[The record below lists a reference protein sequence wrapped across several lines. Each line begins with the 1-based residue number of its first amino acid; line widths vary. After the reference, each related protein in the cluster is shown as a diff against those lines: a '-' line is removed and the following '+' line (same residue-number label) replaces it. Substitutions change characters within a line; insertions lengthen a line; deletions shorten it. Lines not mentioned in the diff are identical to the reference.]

1 MDSIYWWLASAPG
14 WGAVKCKQLTLCLG
28 HGSILWDR
36 ITQANN
42 KEDLYHKI
50 HLAWNM
56 TAEGQ
61 TGQILRIEPKDV
73 ERLLEHVRQRERCR
87 KEYRQWQDQ
96 GIRCISLVSEEYPQR
111 LRTLYDPPFV
121 LFVRGNL
128 PRENRKTAAIIGARA
143 CTGYGLGQA
152 RRMGRELAQQGV
164 QIISGLAYGI
174 DGEGH
179 RGALES
185 PMEGSTY
192 AVLGSGVD
200 RIYPAEHETMARQII
215 QQGGGILSEY
225 PPGTEPQPGHFPMR
239 NRIISGLSDCILVM
253 EARKRSGSLI
263 TVDQALEQGREV
275 FALPGRIGDPLSE
288 GCLHLIKHGANLLL
302 DSSEVLEFLGRK
314 PCAESVCQD
323 DVGPD
328 KNLVYSCLDPVG
340 KTVEE
345 IMADTGLPLETVR
358 GELLTLLLED
368 QIQERVPGYYA
379 RIS

>member
-1 MDSIYWWLASAPG
+1 MESIYWWLASAPG
-14 WGAVKCKQLTLCLG
+14 WGAVKCKQLSLCLG
-28 HGSILWDR
+28 DGPILWDR
-36 ITQANN
+36 ITQS
-42 KEDLYHKI
+42 KDQEDLYHKI

-56 TAEGQ
+56 TTEGQ
-61 TGQILRIEPKDV
+61 TGQILRIERKDV
-73 ERLLEHVRQRERCR
+73 GRLLEHMGQWDRCQ
-87 KEYRQWQDQ
+87 KEYRQWRDQ
-96 GIRCISLVSEEYPQR
+96 GIRCIPLVSQEYPQR
-111 LRTLYDPPFV
+111 LRQLYDPPFV

-128 PRENRKTAAIIGARA
+128 PQENRKTAAIIGARA

-185 PMEGSTY
+185 QETGATY

-200 RIYPAEHETMARQII
+200 RIYPAEHEAMAKQILR
-215 QQGGGILSEY
+215 QGGGILSEY
-225 PPGTEPQPGHFPMR
+225 PPGTDPHPSHFPMR

-302 DSSEVLEFLGRK
+302 DSSEVLEFLGAI
-314 PCAESVCQD
+314 PCAQRMHPTETQSE
-323 DVGPD
+323 

-345 IMADTGLPLETVR
+345 IMADTGLSLEMVR
-358 GELLTLLLED
+358 GELLSLLLED